1 MTMTRLGS
9 NGRARALE
17 VAMGGPSVSGGVS
30 REVIE
35 RAILEILNELTQDWD
50 TDYSGDIGPETLLVD
65 ELAFESIDVVQLVV
79 SIESRFERR
88 DLPFEKLLMNDG
100 RYVDDM
106 TVRQIVDF
114 LEANLVSTSR
124 EASDG

>member
-1 MTMTRLGS
+1 
-9 NGRARALE
+9 
-17 VAMGGPSVSGGVS
+17 MGGTSVSGGVG
-30 REVIE
+30 REIIE
-35 RAILEILNELTQDWD
+35 SAILGIIAELTQDWD
-50 TDYSGDIGPETLLVD
+50 TDYSGDIGPETLLVE

-114 LEANLVSTSR
+114 LEAALTSR
-124 EASDG
+124 TPDVSDG

>member
-1 MTMTRLGS
+1 MTGT
-9 NGRARALE
+9 
-17 VAMGGPSVSGGVS
+17 SVSGGVS
-30 REVIE
+30 REIIE
-35 RAILEILNELTQDWD
+35 TAILGILEELTQDWD
-50 TDYSGDIGPETLLVD
+50 TDYSGDIGPETLLVG

-88 DLPFEKLLMNDG
+88 DLPFEKLLMDNG

-114 LEANLVSTSR
+114 LEANLANTTSDV
-124 EASDG
+124 SDG